1 MGFSVFPE
9 RLFLNYRGSW
19 AASKEVW
26 CLNGMA
32 GFLVNMVGE
41 VSVTIYNAELSTNMA
56 TDIENYMLGLGVKGQ
71 SVSDRRQL
79 EASMSSVL
87 LKEHEAVYIPFGM
100 VHTIVPLPSKRDS
113 KTDGDMKVKK
123 KPGRSGKKDETE
135 HSSMLFLPHL
145 SEGHATQA
153 VAGVLA
159 ATTARWMDGKPWS
172 TSSWDRYP
180 LWQAS
185 AQKIEAKAKECTA
198 DQKGSSAMSIDG
210 DGSDK
215 LSP

>member
-1 MGFSVFPE
+1 MPQRHG
-9 RLFLNYRGSW
+9 R
-19 AASKEVW
+19 
-26 CLNGMA
+26 
-32 GFLVNMVGE
+32 FLVNIVGE
-41 VSVTIYNAELSTNMA
+41 ANVTVYNTELSTHMG
-56 TDIENYMLGLGVKGQ
+56 TDIESYMLGIGVKGQ
-71 SVSDRRQL
+71 SVSEKNEL

-113 KTDGDMKVKK
+113 KSDGDFKVKK

-180 LWQAS
+180 LWQAYV
-185 AQKIEAKAKECTA
+185 QQIEAKAKEVTA
-198 DQKGSSAMSIDG
+198 DSSRGMSIEEAG